1 MNNTETLKSLW
12 QVLESRERVV
22 KKTRQKYDHFYK
34 ENTHLQTEN
43 THLQTENTHLQTEN
57 THLQTENTHLRGNI
71 HQLREEQKHHIK
83 LIEELREEVQQ
94 LTIKLQL
101 SHTKQESLQQI
112 IEQKEATI
120 EDIKT
125 QLNRS
130 EENRLLLWQKID
142 KLQEQLN
149 ESQATIEGMESSK
162 FWKLRNQFFKVKQSF
177 TLKK

>member
-1 MNNTETLKSLW
+1 MNNTDTLKSLW
-12 QVLESRERVV
+12 QVLESRDRVV

-34 ENTHLQTEN
+34 ENINLQTEN
-43 THLQTENTHLQTEN
+43 THLHTENTYLHTENTHF
-57 THLQTENTHLRGNI
+57 RGNI
-71 HQLREEQKHHIK
+71 HQLREEQKRHIK

-101 SHTKQESLQQI
+101 SQTKQETLQHI
-112 IEQKEATI
+112 IEQKEASI

-162 FWKLRNQFFKVKQSF
+162 FWKLRNQFLKIKGLLQLKEVKQ
-177 TLKK
+177 